1 MPIVLKVPN
10 TKESFEREVENYK
23 ESVPYQAYCL
33 GQGSDPQVGNF
44 LMLEKLEPLPE
55 KLTGELMCEV
65 IYCTLQL
72 LFYCYNNDITWIP
85 RIDHIGLDKDGF
97 VKFIDFGDDPYD
109 CPAFFGEGEAVC
121 MDGET
126 DLDGNYIMR
135 YTFPLSGFRAIM
147 NHLIK
152 RSGLVDTILPPVNW
166 ERSLV
171 AAEYQKL
178 EDVHQP
184 VNIEGFETLLR
195 TESEPDDPNYKKLV
209 APNRGCKDRAD
220 MLREHLGIGENRP
233 WLDIGCN
240 VGWFQFEFARE
251 FQMTGLEK
259 DPAKV
264 EFARLIRGLQNW
276 EDINFVNTKIDIE
289 YADAMPEYD
298 IISAF
303 SILHLKLV
311 ADRNAEEFWILIE
324 AICKKVKT
332 VFFFEFPP
340 HAWATTGCVNQDD
353 FMSRVQDIGKF
364 KKVEQIGITDARRPM
379 LKCSK

>member
-1 MPIVLKVPN
+1 
-10 TKESFEREVENYK
+10 
-23 ESVPYQAYCL
+23 
-33 GQGSDPQVGNF
+33 
-44 LMLEKLEPLPE
+44 
-55 KLTGELMCEV
+55 
-65 IYCTLQL
+65 L
-72 LFYCYNNDITWIP
+72 LYCYNNEITWIP
-85 RIDHIGLDKDGF
+85 KLDHIGINKYGR
-97 VKFIDFGDDPYD
+97 VKFVDFGDDPYD
-109 CPAFFGEGEAVC
+109 CPSFFGDIEAIV

-147 NHLIK
+147 NHLINNRYVTDMVDVASSK
-152 RSGLVDTILPPVNW
+152 RYMSNQLVGW
-166 ERSLV
+166 ERALV
-171 AAEYQKL
+171 VAEYQKL

-184 VNIEGFETLLR
+184 INIEGFEKCLR
-195 TESEPDDPNYKKLV
+195 TESEPDDPKYKTLV

-220 MLREHLGIGENRP
+220 MLRRHLPEADGQS

-240 VGWFQFEFARE
+240 VGWFQFEFASM
-251 FQMTGLEK
+251 FQMVGLEQ
-259 DPAKV
+259 DRAKV

-311 ADRNAEEFWILIE
+311 ADKNAEEFWILLS

-353 FMSRVQDIGKF
+353 FMDRVQDIGKF
-364 KKVEQIGITDARRPM
+364 NKVEQIGITDARRPM